1 MFKRVCTF
9 RQIVLLFNYHII
21 THAAYLDEKKFQQR
35 PKFQNCVKDLW
46 YWFAMRFPMLEL
58 TWTFKKKLLKSWRT
72 LFRVDISSTFCWFE
86 LMSGRT
92 NVLTPLVQTSVTNN
106 VLFVHTFFHNFAN
119 NFCRKIFIHNHCSH
133 LFLSMS
139 TSSLCQP
146 VFCIQYKNQQHF
158 HAYVNLR
165 FMLTCIRCQ

>member
-58 TWTFKKKLLKSWRT
+58 TWTFKKKFLKRWRT

-92 NVLTPLVQTSVTNN
+92 NVLTPPKNGQTWIYSLVWGQSDFRFQRNKP
-106 VLFVHTFFHNFAN
+106 LKICAAN
-119 NFCRKIFIHNHCSH
+119 
-133 LFLSMS
+133 L
-139 TSSLCQP
+139 P
-146 VFCIQYKNQQHF
+146 PPPPD
-158 HAYVNLR
+158 
-165 FMLTCIRCQ
+165 

>member
-1 MFKRVCTF
+1 MVPEADLTSKWGRFLLGVYWWHQKQSSSVVRPCLNVIIIQCYSFLPDRWRFWFFKITLFKRVCTF

-92 NVLTPLVQTSVTNN
+92 NVLTP
-106 VLFVHTFFHNFAN
+106 
-119 NFCRKIFIHNHCSH
+119 
-133 LFLSMS
+133 
-139 TSSLCQP
+139 
-146 VFCIQYKNQQHF
+146 
-158 HAYVNLR
+158 
-165 FMLTCIRCQ
+165 